1 MELFSGMAQAFQS
14 HYRVEKFEW
23 NQDESCGKIGVADGD
38 PTDAG
43 QSITVE
49 HVKDAWKIVAE
60 ESYPDRVPGHMTKV
74 GRRQRAQNRGLKSA
88 PQGVYMPAPGT
99 KPTAAP
105 KE

>member
-1 MELFSGMAQAFQS
+1 MAQAFQS
-14 HYRVEKFEW
+14 HYRVKKFEW
-23 NQDESCGKIGVADGD
+23 NQDESCGKIGVCLDGD

-74 GRRQRAQNRGLKSA
+74 GSTTACAKSWLEA
-88 PQGVYMPAPGT
+88 NPPPQGVYMPAPGT